1 MLLGFKRKSFFIQ
14 DNKHETFSLELIDFA
29 RTLSQSCTYE
39 EGFSFSFSTISPL
52 PHQVFI
58 GNVDTS
64 SVVQNKLK
72 MPQVTRW
79 VRIVPRSWNNH
90 IGMRVE
96 LYGC

>member
-1 MLLGFKRKSFFIQ
+1 MH
-14 DNKHETFSLELIDFA
+14 DTFRLELKTFFFFVQVIL
-29 RTLSQSCTYE
+29 T
-39 EGFSFSFSTISPL
+39 FSFSTISFL

-72 MPQVTRW
+72 MPQITRW
-79 VRIVPRSWNNH
+79 IRIVPRSWNNH